1 MLSIKRDLLLEHKI
15 DLLLV
20 FQCVL
25 CCVCVCATLLSYLT
39 SGVEVL
45 IYDAS

>member
-25 CCVCVCATLLSYLT
+25 CCVVCVYVPHYYLI
-39 SGVEVL
+39 SLPEL
-45 IYDAS
+45 KY